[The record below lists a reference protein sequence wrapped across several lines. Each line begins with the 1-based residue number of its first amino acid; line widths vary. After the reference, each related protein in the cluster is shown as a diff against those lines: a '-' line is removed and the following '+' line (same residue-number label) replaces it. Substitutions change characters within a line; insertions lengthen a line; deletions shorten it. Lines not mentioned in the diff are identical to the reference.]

1 MSEHES
7 DNESDN
13 ESEDLIN
20 VRECDD
26 VSDVLNWLRLTVAEF
41 LTAGE
46 ETRYYLFIPSRLI
59 GNLIAFKKS
68 LADLLDIYERYLLD
82 EDDDPTGLEPCRFRE
97 KYVNDEK
104 FNLMLFFSYADE
116 DNEMME
122 IQAVA
127 FWDDD
132 DSDDDSDRHSDHDTD
147 DQNENADEMDED

>member
-1 MSEHES
+1 MSEH
-7 DNESDN
+7 ESDN

-46 ETRYYLFIPSRLI
+46 QTRYYLFIPSRLI

-116 DNEMME
+116 DNEMLE

-132 DSDDDSDRHSDHDTD
+132 DDSDDDSDLHSEHDTD